1 MMLTMTTRFLSSIF
15 AMIASTANLLTGH
28 GLQVIVGPLLAL
40 ESGFSEVEIG
50 YQGSAYFCGIIIGCL
65 SIPRLI
71 CNVGHIRVF
80 LVLIAL
86 ATVALL
92 ALGLGADRFVW
103 LASKMLSGFC
113 LSGLYMVIESWL
125 NESSTTENRGSVLSL
140 YSVITL
146 LAISFG
152 QLFIGLGPSYEQLL
166 ILGAIFI
173 LLSTIPV
180 GLSRTA
186 SPAPPQVVSFK
197 FRQVYRDSK
206 VALYGAFLCGLV
218 TSGFWALG
226 PIIGMGLN
234 FDKDQIGIF
243 MAVTLFGGAIAQLP
257 VGRYSDLIDRRLV
270 LAGLGLAASVTALL
284 AVSIISQK
292 PGFFFMIMFLFGA
305 STFPIYS
312 ISLAHANDNS
322 VLAPIETGSV
332 ILLTFSLG
340 SVLGPALISTVQAFS
355 NLAIY
360 WVTLCVLAPFAVI
373 TFARSRVIPATQT
386 HFAPYQDVP
395 VTTQEVISL
404 GADEIVSIQVQ
415 DSESEDFLD
424 GFEAEPLP
432 TAI

>member
-1 MMLTMTTRFLSSIF
+1 MLTMTTRFLSSIF
-15 AMIASTANLLTGH
+15 ALIASTAILLTGH
-28 GLQVIVGPLLAL
+28 GLQMMVGPLLAL
-40 ESGFSEVEIG
+40 ESGFSEIEIG

-92 ALGLGADRFVW
+92 SLGLGADPAIW
-103 LASKMLSGFC
+103 LISKALSGFC

-125 NESSTTENRGSVLSL
+125 NESSTKDNRGSVLSL
-140 YSVITL
+140 YSIITL

-152 QLFIGLGPSYEQLL
+152 QLFISFGPSLEQLL
-166 ILGAIFI
+166 LLGAIFI

-180 GLSRTA
+180 GLSRAA
-186 SPAPPQVVSFK
+186 SPAPPQIVSFK
-197 FRQVYRDSK
+197 FKEVYRDSK
-206 VALYGAFLCGLV
+206 VALYGAFLCGVV

-226 PIIGMGLN
+226 PVIGKALF

-243 MAVTLFGGAIAQLP
+243 MAVTLLGGAIAQLP

-270 LAGLGLAASVTALL
+270 LAGLSSAAGMTALF
-284 AVSIISQK
+284 AVVLVGQ
-292 PGFFFMIMFLFGA
+292 PPEFYFVVMFLFGA

-340 SVLGPALISTVQAFS
+340 SVLGPALISSVLAVS

-360 WVTLCVLAPFAVI
+360 WVTLCVLTPFAVI
-373 TFARSRVIPATQT
+373 TFARSLVIPATQT
-386 HFAPYQDVP
+386 HFAPYQDMP

-404 GADEIVSIQVQ
+404 GVD
-415 DSESEDFLD
+415 ESEMLQSQSVELD
-424 GFEAEPLP
+424 VPCDTFEGEQIPSA
-432 TAI
+432 T

>member
-1 MMLTMTTRFLSSIF
+1 MTLTMTTRFLSSIF
-15 AMIASTANLLTGH
+15 ALIASTAILLTGH
-28 GLQVIVGPLLAL
+28 GLQVIVVPLLAL

-50 YQGSAYFCGIIIGCL
+50 YQGSAYFCGIIVGCL

-92 ALGLGADRFVW
+92 AIGLGADHAVW
-103 LASKMLSGFC
+103 LASKTLSGFC

-140 YSVITL
+140 YSIITL
-146 LAISFG
+146 LAISVG
-152 QLFIGLGPSYEQLL
+152 QLFISFGPSLERLL
-166 ILGAIFI
+166 IMGAIFI

-180 GLSRTA
+180 GLSRAA

-206 VALYGAFLCGLV
+206 VALYGAFLCGFV

-243 MAVTLFGGAIAQLP
+243 MAVTLLGGAIAQLP

-284 AVSIISQK
+284 AVSIISQT

-340 SVLGPALISTVQAFS
+340 SVLGPALISSVQAVS

-360 WVTLCVLAPFAVI
+360 WVTLCVLMPFAII
-373 TFARSRVIPATQT
+373 TFARSRAIPATQK

-404 GADEIVSIQVQ
+404 GADESAISTARNA
-415 DSESEDFLD
+415 DFEEQID
-424 GFEAEPLP
+424 GLVVDHIPSA
-432 TAI
+432 T